1 MAKVDWSQAKILK
14 QVVAGSR
21 FEWQMNL
28 QMDLSDLQASIQYL
42 EDVYLRDQ
50 GELRVD
56 LPEKWVKFWKKRDFE
71 SRSLMAHPSSNEWV
85 LTLALTEAFGIFVID
100 TMKRMKPG
108 DKLVLSQIGTLAK
121 QSNADLII
129 KV

>member
-14 QVVAGSR
+14 QVTPGNR

-28 QMDLSDLQASIQYL
+28 QMDHSLLMSQITYL

-56 LPEKWVKFWKKRDFE
+56 LADSWTKFWKKRDFE
-71 SRSLMAHPSSNEWV
+71 SRSLMAHPNPNEWV
-85 LTLALTEAFGIFVID
+85 LTLALTEEIGNLVID
-100 TMKRMKPG
+100 TMKRMRPG
-108 DKLVLSQIGTLAK
+108 DTLVLSQIGSLAR
-121 QSNADLII
+121 QSNADLLI